1 MSSKVY
7 LIPAADDEPNESVSR
22 KARAA
27 YLQLGLQEKLEKD
40 DFVALKIHFGEK
52 NNTGYINP
60 HWLQGLIREIQQK
73 TPRAFLTDSNT
84 LYVGNRSNSI
94 DHLRLAWSHGFTPD
108 IVGIPVIIADGLT
121 GRDVHETKRA
131 PSTPSALSTPGSTH
145 TPSASGAPPTPSA
158 SGAPRPPSA
167 PHSPSAPH
175 TPLAPRTSS
184 TARSTAHT
192 PPTPTSLSRIKS
204 AKISGAFLSSD
215 AFLCLTHVTG
225 HVQTGIGAAIKNMG
239 MGCASRAGKLDQHS
253 NVHPRVSAKAC
264 RNCSLCFDYCPAD
277 AIVQAEGHVE
287 IVDEKCIG
295 CGACLVVC
303 KYSAIKFRW
312 DEDARRLQEKM
323 AEYALTVQQIYKGK
337 IGFINFLTKITKDCD
352 CMSKDQPRIVE
363 DIGIL
368 ASTDAVAI
376 DKASADLVFAHSK
389 GKDMFRAGYDLD
401 WSYQLK
407 HGEHI
412 GLGSQDYELIKVSD

>member
-7 LIPAADDEPNESVSR
+7 LIPAKADEGNESLSR
-22 KARAA
+22 KARSA
-27 YLQLGLQEKLEKD
+27 YLQIGLQEKLEKD
-40 DFVALKIHFGEK
+40 DFVALKIHFGEQ
-52 NNTGYINP
+52 NNTGYIRP
-60 HWLQGLIREIQQK
+60 HWLQGLIHEIQQK

-84 LYVGNRSNSI
+84 LYVGNRSNSV
-94 DHLRLAWSHGFTPD
+94 DHIRMAWRHGFTPD
-108 IVGIPVIIADGLT
+108 IVDIPVVIADGLT

-131 PSTPSALSTPGSTH
+131 PHTASTLNTPNSPH
-145 TPSASGAPPTPSA
+145 SAS
-158 SGAPRPPSA
+158 
-167 PHSPSAPH
+167 
-175 TPLAPRTSS
+175 
-184 TARSTAHT
+184 
-192 PPTPTSLSRIKS
+192 SLTRIKS

-215 AFLCLTHVTG
+215 ALLCLTHVTG

-253 NVHPRVSAKAC
+253 NVHPRVSPKAC

-295 CGACLVVC
+295 CGECLVVC
-303 KYSAIKFRW
+303 KHSAIKFRW
-312 DEDARRLQEKM
+312 DEDSRRLQEKM
-323 AEYALTVQQIYKGK
+323 AEYALIVQQIFKGK
-337 IGFINFLTKITKDCD
+337 IGFISFLTKITKDCD
-352 CMSKDQPRIVE
+352 CMAKDQPRIVE

-376 DKASADLVFAHSK
+376 DKASADLVIAHSK

-407 HGEHI
+407 HGEQI
-412 GLGSQDYELIKVSD
+412 GLGSQDYDLIKISD

>member
-7 LIPAADDEPNESVSR
+7 FIPAKGDEGAESLSR

-27 YLQLGLQEKLEKD
+27 YLQIGLQEKLEKD

-60 HWLQGLIREIQQK
+60 HWLQGLIREIQRK

-108 IVGIPVIIADGLT
+108 VVGIPVIIADGLT
-121 GRDVHETKRA
+121 GRDVHEIKRAPRA
-131 PSTPSALSTPGSTH
+131 PSTASAPSA
-145 TPSASGAPPTPSA
+145 
-158 SGAPRPPSA
+158 
-167 PHSPSAPH
+167 PSAPH
-175 TPLAPRTSS
+175 TPS
-184 TARSTAHT
+184 TPS
-192 PPTPTSLSRIKS
+192 SLSRIKS

-215 AFLCLTHVTG
+215 ALLCLTHVTG

-295 CGACLVVC
+295 CGECLVVC
-303 KYSAIKFRW
+303 KHSAIKFRW
-312 DEDARRLQEKM
+312 DEDSRRLQEKM
-323 AEYALTVQQIYKGK
+323 AEYALNVQQIFKGK

-368 ASTDAVAI
+368 ASVDAVAI

-412 GLGSQDYELIKVSD
+412 GLGSQDYELIEFTE

>member
-7 LIPAADDEPNESVSR
+7 LIPAAADEGNESLSR

-27 YLQLGLQEKLEKD
+27 YLQIGLQEKIEKD

-52 NNTGYINP
+52 NNTGYIKP
-60 HWLQGLIREIQQK
+60 HWLQDLIREIQRK

-94 DHLRLAWSHGFTPD
+94 DHLRLAWSHGFTPE

-131 PSTPSALSTPGSTH
+131 SSTPSTPSAPGAPRSPSTPIAAH
-145 TPSASGAPPTPSA
+145 TPST
-158 SGAPRPPSA
+158 
-167 PHSPSAPH
+167 
-175 TPLAPRTSS
+175 
-184 TARSTAHT
+184 
-192 PPTPTSLSRIKS
+192 LSHIKS

-295 CGACLVVC
+295 CGECLVVC

-312 DEDARRLQEKM
+312 DEDSRRLQEKM
-323 AEYALTVQQIYKGK
+323 AEYALNVQQIFKGK

-376 DKASADLVFAHSK
+376 DKASADLVIAHSK

-412 GLGSQDYELIKVSD
+412 GLGSMDYELIK